1 MKNVKLA
8 IATASLLLSACSSQT
23 TRQADGGFDYVK
35 SKPVQAITV
44 AGDLKQPKKD
54 NQYDIPSDV
63 QAGTVGSRLSI
74 LPPRLLIPLIQ
85 GTHVDEHDPKTTIW
99 FEQSEEIDNLEDAIW
114 QAIEGNAN
122 KHQFKLST
130 LDKDKGYAE
139 TQWVPHYVESGWWFW
154 SARTKDESRRYS
166 FTVKMK
172 PHGRTGTVTVA
183 LLDHRIES
191 RFNKAELDQDD
202 FTSLATGML
211 NQVVGHFDYQ
221 MREEAEQRKVI
232 YSQAVVLSYQQTEK
246 GDPAMLVDAPFA
258 HTWLRTLNALTKLGF
273 TLTDLNKIEGRAY
286 LRYRKDDG
294 VWSSIFGDGDQ
305 AELKIENGDYV
316 VEFAR
321 MGDKTQVMLS
331 NNNLDLVSEE
341 AVKSLVSPLQAILA
355 EKM

>member
-1 MKNVKLA
+1 MKKVKLA
-8 IATASLLLSACSSQT
+8 IVSASLLLSACSSQS

-35 SKPVQAITV
+35 SKPAKPIAV

-54 NQYDIPSDV
+54 SQFDIPTDV
-63 QAGTVGSRLSI
+63 QSGTVGSHLSI

-99 FEQSEEIDNLEDAIW
+99 FEQNDETGELEDAIW
-114 QAIEGNAN
+114 QAIVGNAQ
-122 KHQFKLST
+122 KHKFKLST
-130 LDKDKGYAE
+130 LDKEKGYAE
-139 TQWVPHYVESGWWFW
+139 TQWLPHYVESGWWLW
-154 SARTKDESRRYS
+154 SSKTKDESRRYS

-191 RFNKAELDQDD
+191 RFNKIELDQDD
-202 FTSLATGML
+202 KTGLATGML
-211 NQVVGHFDYQ
+211 NQVVGHFDYR

-232 YSQAVVLSYQQTEK
+232 YSQAVTLAYQQTEK

-258 HTWLRTLNALTKLGF
+258 HAWLRTLNALTKLGF

-294 VWSSIFGDGDQ
+294 IWSSIFGDGDQ

-316 VEFAR
+316 LEFIR
-321 MGDKTQVMLS
+321 IGDKTQVMLS
-331 NNNLDLVSEE
+331 NNNLDLLPEE
-341 AVKSLVSPLQAILA
+341 AVKSLVPPLQAILA